1 MAALANL
8 YTTPSSNAPLSFKFM
23 VSNANFSFMGNC
35 LKVFGKASLHTDYTY
50 KVPLSEL
57 WNIFKTLEITIFS
70 LFEDCCLN
78 TNYSI
83 AFRLEIFYVKKKKL
97 VTESLTQLSIF
108 IFYKNNM
115 AKMN

>member
-1 MAALANL
+1 
-8 YTTPSSNAPLSFKFM
+8 
-23 VSNANFSFMGNC
+23 MGDC
-35 LKVFGKASLHTDYTY
+35 LKVFGKASLHTDYTN
-50 KVPLSEL
+50 KVPISEL

-78 TNYSI
+78 TNYRI
-83 AFRLEIFYVKKKKL
+83 AFHLEIFYVKKIKIKQL

-108 IFYKNNM
+108 IFYKNNI